1 MVRCRQSRTMTA
13 ELVKRAATESWRA
26 CFLGLAIMLAASL
39 LWSVVCVLVLLGVDI
54 LHIKDVTKAVLILS
68 FTVVPGSVLVGGIL
82 GYWIASAQPSPIG
95 AASIAG
101 VAAVTINALFV
112 SFVATQPSN
121 IPLGW
126 VNATLGGAVL
136 GLTAAP
142 FWFAGALVLYGF
154 VEKRLLSGTLRS
166 RSRTGVL
173 SALIEF
179 CLNPSSSVLKVTN
192 PSSWGCY
199 LLGYNLIFSLLLT
212 FLLTV
217 PTRKYLGAS
226 YVAQPSR
233 FWIWV
238 VFVSVIEELT
248 FRLPLRH
255 SAINLSIS
263 ALLFAFSVG
272 DLLLKLSSFGLVT
285 TKERLLWGAIFAIL
299 VASVVFV
306 LLLIEP
312 VKRLTRNIWVDHFRS
327 VVYASCFAFGL
338 VHLFNYRFTSL
349 TAATLLLAPLLV
361 LPQIIS
367 GFVFA
372 FARMRLGLIWCIVLH
387 AAHNLVLLLILGQ
400 LRPVRDER
408 SW

>member
-1 MVRCRQSRTMTA
+1 
-13 ELVKRAATESWRA
+13 
-26 CFLGLAIMLAASL
+26 MLTASL
-39 LWSVVCVLVLLGVDI
+39 LWSVVCVLVLVSVDGP
-54 LHIKDVTKAVLILS
+54 HIKEVSKAVLVLS

-95 AASIAG
+95 AASLAC
-101 VAAVTINALFV
+101 VAAVAINALFL
-112 SFVATQPSN
+112 SFVTTQSSN
-121 IPLGW
+121 VPHGW

-142 FWFAGALVLYGF
+142 FWFTGALVLYGF
-154 VEKRLLSGTLRS
+154 VEKRLLGDTPRDS
-166 RSRTGVL
+166 SRTNVL

-192 PSSWGCY
+192 PLSWGCY
-199 LLGYNLIFSLLLT
+199 LWGYNLLFSLILT

-217 PTRKYLGAS
+217 PTRTYLGAS

-238 VFVSVIEELT
+238 IFVSVIEELT

-255 SAINLSIS
+255 SAINLTIS
-263 ALLFAFSVG
+263 ALLFTFSVG
-272 DLLLKLSSFGLVT
+272 DPLLKFSSFGLVT
-285 TKERLLWGAIFAIL
+285 TKERLLWGAVFAIL

-312 VKRLTRNIWVDHFRS
+312 VKRLTRNIWIDHFRRILY
-327 VVYASCFAFGL
+327 VSCFAFGL

-349 TAATLLLAPLLV
+349 TAATLLLTPLLV
-361 LPQIIS
+361 SPQIIS

-387 AAHNLVLLLILGQ
+387 SAHNLVVLLILGQ
-400 LRPVRDER
+400 VRPR
-408 SW
+408 SR

>member
-1 MVRCRQSRTMTA
+1 MVRCRQSRPMTA

-54 LHIKDVTKAVLILS
+54 LHIKDVTKAVLMLS
-68 FTVVPGSVLVGGIL
+68 FTVVPCSVLVGGIL

-95 AASIAG
+95 AASLAC
-101 VAAVTINALFV
+101 VAAVAINALFL
-112 SFVATQPSN
+112 SFVTTQSSN
-121 IPLGW
+121 VPHGW

-166 RSRTGVL
+166 SSRTGVL

-199 LLGYNLIFSLLLT
+199 LLGYNLLFSLLLT

-255 SAINLSIS
+255 SGINLTIS
-263 ALLFAFSVG
+263 ALLFAFSVV
-272 DLLLKLSSFGLVT
+272 DLLLKFSSFGLVT

-400 LRPVRDER
+400 LRPVRDE
-408 SW
+408 

>member
-1 MVRCRQSRTMTA
+1 VPSESTRDG

-26 CFLGLAIMLAASL
+26 SFLGLAIMLTASL
-39 LWSVVCVLVLLGVDI
+39 LWSVVCVLVLVSVDGP
-54 LHIKDVTKAVLILS
+54 HIKDVTKAVLVLS

-95 AASIAG
+95 AASLAC
-101 VAAVTINALFV
+101 VAAVAINALFL
-112 SFVATQPSN
+112 SFVTTQSSN
-121 IPLGW
+121 VPHGW

-142 FWFAGALVLYGF
+142 FWFTGALVLYGF
-154 VEKRLLSGTLRS
+154 VEKRLLGDTPRDS
-166 RSRTGVL
+166 SRTNVL

-199 LLGYNLIFSLLLT
+199 LWGYNLLFSLILT

-217 PTRKYLGAS
+217 PTRTYLGAS

-238 VFVSVIEELT
+238 IFVSVIEELT

-255 SAINLSIS
+255 SAINLTIS
-263 ALLFAFSVG
+263 ALLFTFSVG
-272 DLLLKLSSFGLVT
+272 DLLLKFSSFGFVT
-285 TKERLLWGAIFAIL
+285 TKERLLWGAVFAIL

-306 LLLIEP
+306 LLLVEP
-312 VKRLTRNIWVDHFRS
+312 VKRLTRNIWIDYFRPILY
-327 VVYASCFAFGL
+327 VSCFAFGL

-361 LPQIIS
+361 SPQIIS

-387 AAHNLVLLLILGQ
+387 SAHNLVVLLILGQ
-400 LRPVRDER
+400 VRPR
-408 SW
+408 SR